1 MKAAKVEMPSCEDC
15 PNKGGMF
22 SCLSRED
29 KAVLGED
36 KGNNYYK
43 KGQVI
48 FYEGNYPHGLYCI
61 FKGKVKV
68 SKLGDEGKEQI
79 VRISGNADTLGYR
92 SLLCNEPYKATATA
106 LEDSYVCYL
115 SKKRFFELMESNNTL
130 CLSTIQLLAREL
142 RQSEQQL
149 VDITQKTVRER
160 IAEVLLQLKNKFGFK
175 PDGRT
180 IDIRLTRREI
190 GDMAGVTTETTIRTL
205 SELNKSGV
213 IAIVGKDIQ
222 VLKLDQLLLI
232 ANIDD

>member
-1 MKAAKVEMPSCEDC
+1 MKNAKVEMPSCEDC

-29 KAVLGED
+29 KSQLGED
-36 KGNNYYK
+36 KGNNFYK

-48 FYEGNYPHGLYCI
+48 FYEGNHPHGLYCI
-61 FKGKVKV
+61 YKGKVKI

-115 SKKRFFELMESNNTL
+115 SKKKFFELLESNNTL
-130 CLSTIQLLAREL
+130 CLNTIQLLAREL

-160 IAEVLLQLKNKFGFK
+160 VAEVLLQLKSKFGVK
-175 PDGRT
+175 QDGKT
-180 IDIRLTRREI
+180 LDIRLTRREI

-205 SELNKSGV
+205 SELNKEGL
-213 IAIVGKDIQ
+213 IAISGKDIQ
-222 VLKLDQLLLI
+222 LLSLEKLQAL
-232 ANIDD
+232 ANIED

>member
-1 MKAAKVEMPSCEDC
+1 MKNAKVEMPSCEDC

-29 KAVLGED
+29 KAQLGED
-36 KGNNYYK
+36 KGNNFYK

-48 FYEGNYPHGLYCI
+48 FYEGNHPHGLYCI
-61 FKGKVKV
+61 YKGKVKI

-115 SKKRFFELMESNNTL
+115 SKKKFFELLESNNTL
-130 CLSTIQLLAREL
+130 CLNTIQLLAREL

-160 IAEVLLQLKNKFGFK
+160 VAEVLLQLKSKFGVK
-175 PDGRT
+175 QDGKT
-180 IDIRLTRREI
+180 LDIRLTRREI

-205 SELNKSGV
+205 SELNKEGF
-213 IAIVGKDIQ
+213 IAISGKDIQ
-222 VLKLDQLLLI
+222 LLSLDKLQAL
-232 ANIDD
+232 ANIED